1 MTNVEHEYATLIGG
15 TVIDGAETERNIEL
29 AQSIFFDASDAL
41 ELLSHQIDNTD
52 AIECS
57 QCGEEHSSRQMF
69 IESMENIKDEAL
81 ELENR
86 LCKCKEECDC
96 GTCHC
101 CNLK

>member
-41 ELLSHQIDNTD
+41 AILRHQIDDTD
-52 AIECS
+52 AVDCS
-57 QCGEEHSSRQMF
+57 QCGEEHSSRRMFVEQMT
-69 IESMENIKDEAL
+69 NIQDQAL

-86 LCKCKEECDC
+86 LCDCIEGCDC